1 MSTNIYKHTTKERV
15 NAREVDFS
23 KACAG
28 CNDGPEL
35 IHETMNIMRT
45 VNNTHARLRSGAT
58 RRGQITAILRDA
70 IVSGRYAVNEALPG
84 EDALAR
90 SFKVS
95 RTTLR
100 HALSDL
106 EGAGYIERRHGLG
119 TFVRHVPTGFQFNVP
134 MSAAGN
140 EIDRWKGT
148 TARVLE
154 FDYVRPPEDVAG
166 LLNLRSGELAQ
177 RTVRVRILK
186 GRPLIHL
193 TTYVPEEVGKTYS
206 AAELRQKTLR
216 SLLERAGRGYRTG
229 EQTISA
235 TLADPVVA
243 SWLDVQVGSALLL
256 IQRLLRDAEKR
267 PVEYLEVRAS
277 SENYRP
283 RMAFEADKERPDG
296 MRLLDFSSSF

>member
-1 MSTNIYKHTTKERV
+1 MGT
-15 NAREVDFS
+15 
-23 KACAG
+23 
-28 CNDGPEL
+28 
-35 IHETMNIMRT
+35 MRT
-45 VNNTHARLRSGAT
+45 INNTRSRLRSGAT
-58 RRGQITAILRDA
+58 RRAQITAILRDA
-70 IVSGRYAVNEALPG
+70 IISGRYAVDEALPG

-106 EGAGYIERRHGLG
+106 ESAGYIERRHGLG

-134 MSAAGN
+134 MSAAGS

-148 TARVLE
+148 TARVHE
-154 FDYVRPPEDVAG
+154 FDYLRPPEDVARM
-166 LLNLRSGELAQ
+166 LHLAKGELAQ
-177 RTVRVRILK
+177 RAVRVRMLK

-193 TTYVPEEVGKTYS
+193 TTYVPEEVGRTYN

-229 EQTISA
+229 EQTLSA

-256 IQRLLRDAEKR
+256 IQRLLRDGEGR

-277 SENYRP
+277 SEHYRP
-283 RMAFEADKERPDG
+283 RMTFEADIERPDG